1 MAEARS
7 FASRLF
13 STLLLIAVAAGAGA
27 AAMWFLRPQ
36 GPDVEL
42 LTPVRARPGEVVTL
56 KGSRFAPAPQ
66 GVIVLFGDKTGPVV
80 NASADEI
87 RAAVPALSLEGPA
100 ERHVAVRVL
109 VGDRAST
116 PFDLTVY
123 APATEAP
130 EATEVPAAEEAP
142 APPTTTVPA
151 TLPPA
156 PQRPPTTQPA
166 AVAAAPPPT
175 APPATAPRAVAAP
188 RPAVAPQPRP
198 TARPTPASTPA
209 PAPPPTAAPRPPA
222 EPPKAPAPKS
232 PPRVEHTFVLERSAA
247 VNNKRAATTL
257 AGFDSAGVDLKRGP
271 EVPGRIDFEIT
282 PSRVKAG
289 DRYTVTAFLINDG
302 SKAIRIK
309 EMFVATTRN
318 GVLSAAP
325 VPPKN
330 RDVATRQ
337 RQVIGVFSDVWREDV
352 VAWAMDV
359 TVTSDRADVYK
370 NQVTW
375 K

>member
-1 MAEARS
+1 MSEGGS
-7 FASRLF
+7 FASRLL
-13 STLLLIAVAAGAGA
+13 STLILAVLSAGVGAAGV
-27 AAMWFLRPQ
+27 WFLRPQ

-56 KGSRFAPAPQ
+56 KGSRFTPAPQ
-66 GVIVLFGDKTGPVV
+66 GVIVLFGDQTGPVV
-80 NASADEI
+80 KASSDEI
-87 RAAVPALSLEGPA
+87 RAAVPALALEGSG

-109 VGDRAST
+109 IGDRASV

-123 APATEAP
+123 PAAP
-130 EATEVPAAEEAP
+130 ESPAEETAAQDASPQPPEPTPAPTTTIPPAPPPKPPTQAASVATPPPTTLPPVAATRPAAAPQPRPQVRPAP
-142 APPTTTVPA
+142 AP
-151 TLPPA
+151 TL
-156 PQRPPTTQPA
+156 
-166 AVAAAPPPT
+166 AAAPPPT
-175 APPATAPRAVAAP
+175 PAP
-188 RPAVAPQPRP
+188 RPA
-198 TARPTPASTPA
+198 
-209 PAPPPTAAPRPPA
+209 A
-222 EPPKAPAPKS
+222 EPPKAPQPKAPGA
-232 PPRVEHTFVLERSAA
+232 VEHTFVLERSAA
-247 VNNKRAATTL
+247 VNNKRSGASL

-271 EVPGRIDFEIT
+271 EVPGRLDFEIT
-282 PSRVKAG
+282 PNRVKAG

-325 VPPKN
+325 VPPKS
-330 RDVATRQ
+330 RDVNTRQ
-337 RQVIGVFSDVWREDV
+337 RTVIGVFSDVWREDV

-359 TVTSDRADVYK
+359 TVTSDRGDVYK